1 MAKIR
6 FSYAF
11 AKVTSALALTFLS
24 FLCSFNY
31 TTAAENAEPRNEA
44 PTAGTG
50 IGATNGATLEA
61 TRRYPTSDEAFYVMS
76 CMEINGQDAGGLQKC
91 SCAINALEEQLPFRQ
106 YKDAELVLA
115 LRQAGG
121 RNAGIFRDTSSMRD
135 IVKVFIEAQKTANR
149 RCFGERAASKGGDA
163 VTR

>member
-1 MAKIR
+1 MLVIR
-6 FSYAF
+6 LSYTLVT
-11 AKVTSALALTFLS
+11 VTSALVLALLFFFSGL
-24 FLCSFNY
+24 NY
-31 TTAAENAEPRNEA
+31 TLAAENAEPRNEA
-44 PTAGTG
+44 PATG
-50 IGATNGATLEA
+50 IGIGAPDGATVEA
-61 TRRYPTSDEAFYVMS
+61 ARRYPTSDEAFYVMS
-76 CMEINGQDAGGLQKC
+76 CMEINGQDAASLQKC
-91 SCAINALEEQLPFRQ
+91 SCAVNALEQHLTYRQ

-121 RNAGIFRDTSSMRD
+121 RNAGIFRDTSPMRD